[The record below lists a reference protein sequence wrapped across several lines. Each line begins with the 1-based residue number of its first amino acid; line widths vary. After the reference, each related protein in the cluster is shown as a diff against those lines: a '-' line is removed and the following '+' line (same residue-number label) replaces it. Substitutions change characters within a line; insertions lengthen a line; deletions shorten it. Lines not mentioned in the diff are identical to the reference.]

1 MEEIRFRAWE
11 SDWQG
16 KSPKMNYE
24 PHLLSAKGDLNGYG
38 HWGGLKQDV
47 WIDDILEQYTGLK
60 DKDGVEIYEGDI
72 LSKTEGSEN
81 RIVKWGV
88 GQWIIDGKTRHDQ
101 PLWTWERSCEVIGN
115 IHEDKK

>member
-1 MEEIRFRAWE
+1 MRQIKFRAWTGSYYE
-11 SDWQG
+11 DNFVIKFGKAVVLMYDEEIAKNDW
-16 KSPKMNYE
+16 
-24 PHLLSAKGDLNGYG
+24 
-38 HWGGLKQDV
+38 
-47 WIDDILEQYTGLK
+47 ILEQYTGLK
-60 DKDGVEIYEGDI
+60 DKNGVEIYSGDI